1 MASKSIDV
9 DYDLDD
15 FEMDE
20 IIEHL
25 SWNSNEL
32 TRGQVAKIKSV
43 INDAEESL
51 SDEILN
57 ENTLYKAIASRKSMI
72 DKMKM
77 EVILQHLDKYDYLQI
92 CEMFEGKLPYQTP
105 SK

>member
-1 MASKSIDV
+1 MV
-9 DYDLDD
+9 
-15 FEMDE
+15 FGM
-20 IIEHL
+20 
-25 SWNSNEL
+25 
-32 TRGQVAKIKSV
+32 V
-43 INDAEESL
+43 IYPQTFHISEDNRICPNVEESL

-57 ENTLYKAIASRKSMI
+57 ENELYKAIASRKSMI
-72 DKMKM
+72 DQMKM